1 VEDILRASDIF
12 VLPSVSEPFGISP
25 LEAMAFG
32 VTAIISKQSGVS
44 EVVNH
49 AFKIDYWDVD
59 LMAETVNH
67 LIENPDLCRKI
78 GLEGM
83 EEVNKIHWNDSA
95 EKIRQIYSSTLSEYL
110 KSNP

>member
-1 VEDILRASDIF
+1 
-12 VLPSVSEPFGISP
+12 
-25 LEAMAFG
+25 MAFG

-67 LIENPDLCRKI
+67 LIENPELCQKI

-83 EEVNKIHWNDSA
+83 EEVNKIRWTDSA

-110 KSNP
+110 KSTSS